1 MGLPLD
7 GIRVVSLA
15 EQYPGPYATL
25 LMADLG
31 AEVILVERPSGGDPA
46 RQFPDFHAALARN
59 KKSVALDLKSEEGR
73 TGLLELVRSADVLLE
88 GFRPGTM
95 GRLGFGYDAAA
106 ALNPRLVYVSISGF
120 GQTGPY
126 QDRPAHD
133 ISYSA
138 MAGLFFRQ
146 AASGE
151 VASPGDMAFG
161 DLSSAMFATVG
172 TLAALVERGRTG
184 RGTYVDVSMTDG
196 LVSWMSVLLGP
207 VMNGGSI
214 AAIGAEPGYGFYR
227 ARDGRL
233 LSLSVAHEDWFWK
246 PLCRV
251 LGLDDVSG
259 YGHAERVAHEAA
271 LRRRIAGRVA
281 EADRDDWGRRFDEAG
296 VPWGP
301 VHSLEEVAAD
311 PHFRARGL
319 FTTAR
324 DGDGRERR
332 HVAQP
337 LVWAGTRP
345 GPRTGVPA
353 LGEHTEDVL
362 AGLRDPRPG
371 AAISR
376 R

>member
-59 KKSVALDLKSEEGR
+59 KKSVALDLKTEEGR
-73 TGLLELVRSADVLLE
+73 AALRALTRSADVLLE

-95 GRLGFGYDAAA
+95 ARLGFGYDAMA

-126 QDRPAHD
+126 RDRPAHD
-133 ISYSA
+133 ISYA
-138 MAGLFFRQ
+138 ATAGLFFKQ
-146 AASGE
+146 AASGDTTDPGE
-151 VASPGDMAFG
+151 VAFG
-161 DLSSAMFATVG
+161 DLSAAMFATVA
-172 TLAALVERGRTG
+172 TLAALVERSRTG

-196 LVSWMSVLLGP
+196 LVSWMSVMLGP
-207 VMNGGSI
+207 IMNGGQI
-214 AAIGAEPGYGFYR
+214 ADIGAEPGYGFYR
-227 ARDGRL
+227 TRDGKL
-233 LSLSVAHEDWFWK
+233 LSLSIAHEDWFWK
-246 PLCRV
+246 PLCGL
-251 LGLDDVSG
+251 LGMDDVAD
-259 YGHAERVAHEAA
+259 YGHDERVRHGTA
-271 LRRRIAGRVA
+271 LRGRIAAQLA
-281 EADRDDWGRRFDEAG
+281 EADREEWGRRFDAAG
-296 VPWGP
+296 IPWGP

-311 PHFRARGL
+311 PHFRERGL
-319 FTTAR
+319 FATAR
-324 DGDGRERR
+324 DSDGRERR

-337 LVWAGTRP
+337 LIWAGAHP
-345 GPRTGVPA
+345 GPRSGVPA
-353 LGEHTEDVL
+353 LGEHTDEVL
-362 AGLRDPRPG
+362 AGLDVADVKAVG
-371 AAISR
+371 SR